1 MSDAAPQ
8 AGEPT
13 MEEILASIR
22 RIISEEDAE
31 APAAAASAEPEA
43 AAPAAEPEEDAD
55 DDVLE
60 LTDVVPEPAPVPAP
74 RPRPS
79 LVQPADDIV
88 FDSLPEP
95 APEPEL
101 ADLPDLPDFAPDEDE
116 GIVAPAVID
125 RAASAF
131 SALERDIAIAHSAA
145 GASLEGLV
153 REMMRPMLKQWL
165 DAHLPDLVERVVRDE
180 VERVASR
187 RR

>member
-31 APAAAASAEPEA
+31 APAADAVAEPETA
-43 AAPAAEPEEDAD
+43 DLAAEPAVDSD

-60 LTDVVPEPAPVPAP
+60 LTDVVPEPAPAPAP

-88 FDSLPEP
+88 FDALPEP
-95 APEPEL
+95 AQGEP
-101 ADLPDLPDFAPDEDE
+101 
-116 GIVAPAVID
+116 
-125 RAASAF
+125 
-131 SALERDIAIAHSAA
+131 
-145 GASLEGLV
+145 
-153 REMMRPMLKQWL
+153 
-165 DAHLPDLVERVVRDE
+165 
-180 VERVASR
+180 R
-187 RR
+187 RTAWM